1 LTAKVPDRPFSV
13 YTQGSRPPINKT
25 DPGDMALF
33 NTIFYVHRILL
44 AAFRS
49 IGHTYPD
56 ELSKPLVALIESL
69 VEKEKSA

>member
-1 LTAKVPDRPFSV
+1 
-13 YTQGSRPPINKT
+13 
-25 DPGDMALF
+25 MALF